1 MTGATMKK
9 LVGIICLVLGFAAN
23 ASAAA
28 ITGTLNFTGDV
39 IVSATG
45 VDFQDSDGI
54 SNAFTL
60 TPSTDYFAGMDTGA
74 LSPGY
79 GSSVDLGA
87 PPIVG
92 FLKDFKEN
100 PDVASEYDD
109 LTFDL
114 HTIEAPTADPCDD
127 TVHYVLNDQCSLGP
141 FTLVQTSTGVG
152 IRMDITGQFVDPT
165 YMGGVI
171 TQATGLY
178 TAQRSGTTVDAML
191 DAIVADP
198 TITFQNSYSAQ
209 ITAIPAAVPEP
220 ATLLT
225 FGAGTALLAA
235 HRRRR
240 AKKNAQA

>member
-1 MTGATMKK
+1 
-9 LVGIICLVLGFAAN
+9 
-23 ASAAA
+23 
-28 ITGTLNFTGDV
+28 
-39 IVSATG
+39 
-45 VDFQDSDGI
+45 
-54 SNAFTL
+54 
-60 TPSTDYFAGMDTGA
+60 
-74 LSPGY
+74 
-79 GSSVDLGA
+79 
-87 PPIVG
+87 
-92 FLKDFKEN
+92 
-100 PDVASEYDD
+100 
-109 LTFDL
+109 
-114 HTIEAPTADPCDD
+114 
-127 TVHYVLNDQCSLGP
+127 
-141 FTLVQTSTGVG
+141 
-152 IRMDITGQFVDPT
+152 MDITGQFVDPT

>member
-9 LVGIICLVLGFAAN
+9 LVGIICLALGFAAN
-23 ASAAA
+23 ASAAN

-39 IVSATG
+39 IVTASG
-45 VDFQDSDGI
+45 IDFQDSDGV

-60 TPSTDYFAGMDTGA
+60 TPSTGYFSSMDTGI
-74 LSPGY
+74 LTPGY

-87 PPIVG
+87 PPIAG

-114 HTIEAPTADPCDD
+114 HTIELPSVAPCDE
-127 TVHYVLNDQCSLGP
+127 TVHYGLNDQCALGP
-141 FTLVQTSTGVG
+141 FTIVQTATGVG

-165 YMGGVI
+165 YMGGAI
-171 TQATGLY
+171 TQATGVY
-178 TAQRSGTTVDAML
+178 TAQRSGTTVDEML
-191 DAIVADP
+191 DAIAANP
-198 TITFQNSYSAQ
+198 GIQFENSYSAQ
-209 ITAIPAAVPEP
+209 IKAIPAEVPEP